1 MTSTVPFVSNGVANG
16 NGNKLLNPQVSARI
30 RERLI
35 ESGVSFLAND
45 NIADHLQPGEL
56 DQLQVEVADKV
67 RDLLRSLVI
76 DIDNDHNTH
85 ETAERVAKMYLQEV
99 FKGRYHQQPKVA
111 SFPNVKQLDG
121 STPLARSRF
130 VPPVHT
136 TWCRSWATAGSGSN
150 LVPG

>member
-16 NGNKLLNPQVSARI
+16 NGNGSLNPQISARI
-30 RERLI
+30 RERLR
-35 ESGVSFLAND
+35 EAGASFLAND

-99 FKGRYHQQPKVA
+99 FKGATTSSPKWPA
-111 SFPNVKQLDG
+111 SPM
-121 STPLARSRF
+121 
-130 VPPVHT
+130 
-136 TWCRSWATAGSGSN
+136 
-150 LVPG
+150 